1 MTIAVAP
8 GTWIELDTKKGFEKY
23 LQGMAT
29 EGWAGGIELV
39 GCSLLLHI
47 NLHVCESVEGGS
59 GSIKRIGCFNGAPK
73 QPERTV
79 HVLYRDGCH
88 YDALDV
94 DSEEIKAADAAAQ
107 V

>member
-8 GTWIELDTKKGFEKY
+8 ETWLELDSKKGIEKY

-29 EGWAGGIELV
+29 AGWAGDIELV

-59 GSIKRIGCFNGAPK
+59 GSIKRIGCLNGAPK
-73 QPERTV
+73 KSERTV
-79 HVLYRDGCH
+79 HVLYHDGCH
-88 YDALDV
+88 YDGCYPF
-94 DSEEIKAADAAAQ
+94 E
-107 V
+107 